1 MVIKSENDKLRNF
14 IKLRSEYIDLLDCG
28 KLSKIEFNEK
38 NNRLFIDLDLR
49 PFSVLNTFEKAL
61 FNYNYYNTKAKIA
74 LFNSNKYREQKR
86 DRKYKRQLNLKLN
99 CYEEKDKASLAMIK
113 LEDPS
118 NIEAYYI
125 NLHSK
130 NLSTSI
136 FEINF
141 FNREKVIL
149 HSKSEE
155 IKSYLISLGVFKNQ
169 VLDSLIDSYVNN
181 G

>member
-1 MVIKSENDKLRNF
+1 MIISENDKLKSF
-14 IKLRSEYIDLLDCG
+14 IRLRSEYIDLLDQG
-28 KLSKIEFNEK
+28 KLNKIEFNEK
-38 NNRLFIDLDLR
+38 NNKLFVELDLR
-49 PFSVLNTFEKAL
+49 PFSNLDTFEKAL
-61 FNYNYYNTKAKIA
+61 FNYNYYNTKAKLA
-74 LFNSNKYREQKR
+74 LFNCNRYREQKR
-86 DRKYKRQLNLKLN
+86 ERKYKRELNFKLN
-99 CYEEKDKASLAMIK
+99 CYDEKDKASIAMIK

-130 NLSTSI
+130 NLATSI

-141 FNREKVIL
+141 LNKDKVIL

-155 IKSYLISLGVFKNQ
+155 IKKLLLDLGVFKDE
-169 VLDSLIDSYVNN
+169 VMDSLIDSYVNN